1 MHRDESYYFVHV
13 IPPET
18 ALDRAAAADDLALVQ
33 RVATGDPLALSTL
46 YDRHAQAVHSHAF
59 HLLGEIAEAEDAV
72 EETFWRVWRRAGD
85 YDPGTTDVDTWLL
98 LMCRQRCTERL
109 RARKRP
115 LDRLLED
122 TTGLAAGAPPPGG
135 TRHSGHERISAAL
148 ASVPADQRAVLE
160 LAFFRGLGPADTASV
175 TKQSPETARTRLRV
189 AMRKLR
195 DALAGPAA
203 APDAGA
209 AEGAP

>member
-18 ALDRAAAADDLALVQ
+18 ALHRATAADDLALVH
-33 RVATGDPLALSTL
+33 RIAGGDPLALSAL
-46 YDRHAQAVHSHAF
+46 YDRHAQALHSHAF

-72 EETFWRVWRRAGD
+72 EETFWRAWRRAGD
-85 YDPGTTDVDTWLL
+85 YDPAMTDVDTWLL
-98 LMCRQRCTERL
+98 LICRQRCTERL
-109 RARKRP
+109 RAKKRP
-115 LDRLLED
+115 LDRLLDD
-122 TTGLAAGAPPPGG
+122 TTGLGAEAATGGARPRGDG
-135 TRHSGHERISAAL
+135 RIPAAL
-148 ASVPADQRAVLE
+148 ASVPTDQRTVLE
-160 LAFFRGLGPADTASV
+160 LAFFRGLGPADVASV

-195 DALAGPAA
+195 DALAAPAA
-203 APDAGA
+203 PPGID

>member
-18 ALDRAAAADDLALVQ
+18 ALDRAAAADDVALVQ
-33 RVATGDPLALSTL
+33 RVAGGDPLALSAL
-46 YDRHAQAVHSHAF
+46 YDRHAQAVYSHAF

-72 EETFWRVWRRAGD
+72 EETFWRAWNRAGD
-85 YDPGTTDVDTWLL
+85 YDPAMTRVETWLL
-98 LMCRQRCTERL
+98 LICRQRCTEWL

-122 TTGLAAGAPPPGG
+122 PTGLGAEPPPGG
-135 TRHSGHERISAAL
+135 ARSREQGIRAAL

-160 LAFFRGLGPADTASV
+160 LAFFRGLGPAEAAGV

-195 DALAGPAA
+195 DALTGHTPE
-203 APDAGA
+203 AGA
-209 AEGAP
+209 AEGTP

>member
-1 MHRDESYYFVHV
+1 VHRDESYYFVHV

-18 ALDRAAAADDLALVQ
+18 ALDRATAAGDLALVQ
-33 RVATGDPLALSTL
+33 RVAGGDPLALSAL

-59 HLLGEIAEAEDAV
+59 HLLGDIAEAEDAV

-85 YDPGTTDVDTWLL
+85 YDPAMTDVDTWLL
-98 LMCRQRCTERL
+98 LICRQRCTERL
-109 RARKRP
+109 RAKKRS

-122 TTGLAAGAPPPGG
+122 TTGLTPDVPPGG
-135 TRHSGHERISAAL
+135 APTREAQRISAAL
-148 ASVPADQRAVLE
+148 ASVPADQRTVLE
-160 LAFFRGLGPADTASV
+160 LAFFRGLGPADVASV

-195 DALAGPAA
+195 DALAGGAGPE
-203 APDAGA
+203 AGA
-209 AEGAP
+209 VEGAP

>member
-18 ALDRAAAADDLALVQ
+18 ALDRATAADDLALVK
-33 RVATGDPLALSTL
+33 RVAGGDPLALSAL

-59 HLLGEIAEAEDAV
+59 HLLGDIAEAEDAV
-72 EETFWRVWRRAGD
+72 EETFWRVWRRAAD
-85 YDPGTTDVDTWLL
+85 YDPSMAGVDTWLL
-98 LMCRQRCTERL
+98 LICRERCTERL
-109 RARKRP
+109 RAKKRS

-122 TTGLAAGAPPPGG
+122 TTGLGTEPAAGGGRPPGDAWI
-135 TRHSGHERISAAL
+135 RAAL

-160 LAFFRGLGPADTASV
+160 LAFFRGLGPADVASV

-195 DALAGPAA
+195 DALAAPAA
-203 APDAGA
+203 EPDAGV
-209 AEGAP
+209 AESAP